1 MPSAEFDFP
10 PDPVGNHVDFRYPSL
25 KHPLLLHEEV
35 PDHVENDVHLRK
47 RLSLVFQHL
56 AAHGRTSIVKG
67 CSGTNQGWRRSPL
80 GGNRG
85 TQYYLWWAPDGS
97 RPTEGVRRDEGH
109 GDSSI
114 WVRAVRH
121 HDYHTPLDIGRD
133 SSDYYSIGQNDIAS
147 HDETFISP
155 PDTENQA
162 RFVRY
167 HNSVRVVHGHPG
179 SGKTTALWKAIEAR
193 DNQRVLYVSWSR
205 ELAGLAM
212 ERLSIFAPSS
222 VSVTTRDFLT
232 LLGEICGYDV
242 ERVGYEESRAA
253 FGRALARTRSRP
265 ADLGVWATREDALYA
280 EVRAVLLGRAIPDAP
295 GCTYID
301 SPTRGEAPAPSHRC
315 LVRPDSERQKRRRVP
330 RGRKP
335 ADDSQASGAPLRC
348 GA

>member
-205 ELAGLAM
+205 ELAG
-212 ERLSIFAPSS
+212 
-222 VSVTTRDFLT
+222 
-232 LLGEICGYDV
+232 
-242 ERVGYEESRAA
+242 
-253 FGRALARTRSRP
+253 ARHGTP
-265 ADLGVWATREDALYA
+265 VHL
-280 EVRAVLLGRAIPDAP
+280 RAIQRLGNHPRLPHAP
-295 GCTYID
+295 WRD
-301 SPTRGEAPAPSHRC
+301 LRVRRGTGW
-315 LVRPDSERQKRRRVP
+315 L
-330 RGRKP
+330 
-335 ADDSQASGAPLRC
+335 
-348 GA
+348 